1 MALSTSCL
9 SLALLALAGGTAAA
23 QPAPAPAAATTLP
36 TPSPQPPAQPAPQPP
51 NGDEANTPPLI
62 EPAPD
67 SKPDAA
73 SDKWDVS
80 TLRGTTSSV
89 DITVSEGTW
98 LSLDVSP
105 DGRTIV
111 FDLLGDLYTIPIE
124 GGDAAPLTSG
134 PAWDMHPRFSPCGQ
148 WVAFTSD
155 RTGDNNKGGDN
166 IWITRLD
173 GTESRQIT
181 RESFRLLTQ
190 PTWSPDGQYI
200 VARKH
205 FTGRRSL
212 GAGEMWMYHVN
223 GRTDGLQ
230 LTTRQSD
237 QKDAG
242 EPVFSPDGRYLYYSF
257 DAAPGQNFEYDKD
270 SNAGIYAI
278 NRLDLVEG
286 RTERFIAGPG
296 GACRPTPSPDG
307 ASIAFVRR
315 VRYQTAL
322 FVMDIA
328 SGIARQV
335 YGNLERDNQET
346 WAIHGVYPGIAYT
359 PDSKAIVF
367 WAGGKIH
374 HLDLESG
381 RAAPIPFRVNT
392 SRQFTQAHRL
402 PVEVA
407 PETFNVKMLRSV
419 TRSPNG
425 DAVAFQ
431 ALGHIYTARI
441 EGDAPD
447 WRIVGEPRRLT
458 TAADEFEFFPSWSRD
473 GAHIVYVAWN
483 DERLGAVR
491 IARADGAGQPVTVT
505 ENPGHYADPVFSPDG
520 AWIVYG
526 KGSGGYLTHPAW
538 SANPG
543 LYAAPNPAANGGT
556 PGPSRFLTRRG
567 TNPHFGADSA
577 RVFLTMREGGADS
590 DRVSLISLDLARAAD
605 ERTHYRSDWATEMAV
620 SPDGRWLA
628 FAERFNVFVTPFLAT
643 GRDINIGPKASAA
656 PVVKVS
662 SEAGMNLHWSGD
674 SASLCWSLGPTLM
687 AQPVSHALIPAPR
700 GSEKTAGESAAQS
713 EVPKPPYALP
723 ITFTAKHDLPRRA
736 DGGESV
742 IALTNARILT
752 MQTDPAGGPR
762 AGRII
767 DNGVII
773 VRANRIAAVGPQ
785 ATTPIPAGAQRIDL
799 RGATV
804 APGLVDV
811 HAHGAQA
818 SAGVTPQK
826 NWIDFANLAFGV
838 TTIHDP
844 SNNTEAIF
852 SAAELARTGLVL
864 SPRTFSTGT
873 ILYGAAG
880 NFKAEVESLDDALF
894 HLGRMKA
901 VGAISVKSYNQPRRD
916 QRQFVMEAARR
927 LGIMVVPEGGALYQ
941 HNLTMVIDGHT
952 SVEHTLPVENIYS
965 DVAALWGATQVGY
978 TPTLGVAYGGM
989 GGENYWYARTNV
1001 WENQRLMNFVPRYV
1015 VDPRSRRRTDAPD
1028 EEWNHIKAA
1037 GIAKRLLDAGV
1048 RPTIGAHGQLAGL
1061 AAHWEM
1067 WMFVQGG
1074 MTPFEALRAA
1084 TIDGAW
1090 YVGLD
1095 GDIGSIEPGK
1105 LADLVVFEQDP
1116 TEDIRRS
1123 EHIRFTMLNGR
1134 LFDALSMQ
1142 PLAPVA
1148 GERPRFFFEELQ
1160 SGAFGGI
1167 AAANLA
1173 RFAAGCVGCGRPGA
1187 ACGPV
1192 RDEHDPLSHG
1202 PSGYR

>member
-1 MALSTSCL
+1 MALSTTCRF
-9 SLALLALAGGTAAA
+9 LALLALAGSAAA
-23 QPAPAPAAATTLP
+23 QPAPAPAPAAATAQP
-36 TPSPQPPAQPAPQPP
+36 TPPAQPTPQPTAD
-51 NGDEANTPPLI
+51 NDATPLT
-62 EPAPD
+62 EPTTDP
-67 SKPDAA
+67 KPDAA
-73 SDKWDVS
+73 SDKWDVA

-89 DITVSEGTW
+89 DINVTEGTW

-111 FDLLGDLYTIPIE
+111 FDLLGDLYTLPIE
-124 GGDAAPLTSG
+124 GGDAAPLTTG

-173 GTESRQIT
+173 GAETRQIT

-205 FTGRRSL
+205 FTARRSL
-212 GAGEMWMYHVN
+212 GAGEMWMYHVS

-242 EPVFSPDGRYLYYSF
+242 EPAFSPDGRYLYYSL
-257 DAAPGQNFEYDKD
+257 DVAPGQNFEYDKD

-278 NRLDLVEG
+278 NRLDFAEG

-307 ASIAFVRR
+307 TSIAFVRR

-328 SGIARQV
+328 SGTARQV

-359 PDSKAIVF
+359 PDSKAIIF

-374 HLDLESG
+374 RLDLDSG
-381 RAAPIPFRVNT
+381 LAKAIPFRVST

-407 PETFNVKMLRSV
+407 PETFSLKMLRSV
-419 TRSPNG
+419 SRSPKG

-441 EGDAPD
+441 EGEAPD

-458 TAADEFEFFPSWSRD
+458 KATDEFEFFPSWSRD
-473 GAHIVYVAWN
+473 GAHITYVAWN
-483 DERLGAVR
+483 DDRLGAVR
-491 IARADGAGQPVTVT
+491 IARADGASEPLNVT
-505 ENPGHYADPVFSPDG
+505 EQPGHYADPVISPDG
-520 AWIVYG
+520 AWIIYG
-526 KGSGGYLTHPAW
+526 KGSGGYITHPAW

-543 LYAAPNPAANGGT
+543 LYAAPNPAAPNRSVDSSKPT
-556 PGPSRFLTRRG
+556 PPRLLTRRG
-567 TNPHFGADSA
+567 TNPHFGADSS
-577 RVFLTMREGGADS
+577 RVYLTMREGGADS
-590 DRVSLISLDLARAAD
+590 DRVSLISLDLQRAAD

-643 GRDINIGPKASAA
+643 GRDINIGPKSSAA
-656 PVVKVS
+656 PLVKVS
-662 SEAGMNLHWSGD
+662 SQAGMNLHWSGD
-674 SASLCWSLGPTLM
+674 SASLCWSLGPTLFE
-687 AQPVSHALIPAPR
+687 QPVSHALLPAPK
-700 GSEKTAGESAAQS
+700 GSEKKNDEPAADDA
-713 EVPKPPYALP
+713 PKPPYALL
-723 ITFTAKHDLPRRA
+723 IEFTAKHDMPRRA
-736 DGGESV
+736 EGSESV

-752 MQTDPAGGPR
+752 MQTDAAGGAR

-767 DNGVII
+767 DSGTII
-773 VRANRIAAVGPQ
+773 VRGNRIAAVGPQ
-785 ATTPIPAGAQRIDL
+785 SSTPIPADAQIIDL

-818 SAGVTPQK
+818 SAGITPQK
-826 NWIDFANLAFGV
+826 NWIDYANLAFGV

-852 SAAELARTGLVL
+852 SAAELARAGHIL
-864 SPRTFSTGT
+864 SPRTYSTGT

-916 QRQFVMEAARR
+916 QRQYVMEAARR
-927 LGIMVVPEGGALYQ
+927 LGIMVVPEGGALFQ
-941 HNLTMVIDGHT
+941 HNLTMVVDGHT
-952 SVEHTLPVENIYS
+952 SVEHTLPVENIYD

-978 TPTLGVAYGGM
+978 TPTLGVAYGGLA
-989 GGENYWYARTNV
+989 GENYWYARTNV
-1001 WENQRLMNFVPRYV
+1001 WDNQRLMNFVPRYI
-1015 VDPRSRRRTDAPD
+1015 VDPRSRRRTEAPD

-1067 WMFVQGG
+1067 WMLVQGG
-1074 MTPFEALRAA
+1074 MTAFEALRAA

-1105 LADLVVFEQDP
+1105 LADLIVFEEDP

-1123 EHIRFTMLNGR
+1123 EHIRFTVLNGR
-1134 LFDALSMQ
+1134 VFNSLTMQ

-1148 GERPRFFFEELQ
+1148 GDRPRFFFEELQ
-1160 SGAFGGI
+1160 SGAYGGI

-1173 RFAAGCVGCGRPGA
+1173 RFAVGCVGCGRPGA

-1192 RDEHDPLSHG
+1192 RDEHDPLTHG

>member
-1 MALSTSCL
+1 
-9 SLALLALAGGTAAA
+9 
-23 QPAPAPAAATTLP
+23 
-36 TPSPQPPAQPAPQPP
+36 
-51 NGDEANTPPLI
+51 
-62 EPAPD
+62 
-67 SKPDAA
+67 
-73 SDKWDVS
+73 
-80 TLRGTTSSV
+80 
-89 DITVSEGTW
+89 
-98 LSLDVSP
+98 
-105 DGRTIV
+105 
-111 FDLLGDLYTIPIE
+111 
-124 GGDAAPLTSG
+124 
-134 PAWDMHPRFSPCGQ
+134 
-148 WVAFTSD
+148 
-155 RTGDNNKGGDN
+155 
-166 IWITRLD
+166 
-173 GTESRQIT
+173 
-181 RESFRLLTQ
+181 
-190 PTWSPDGQYI
+190 
-200 VARKH
+200 
-205 FTGRRSL
+205 
-212 GAGEMWMYHVN
+212 
-223 GRTDGLQ
+223 
-230 LTTRQSD
+230 
-237 QKDAG
+237 
-242 EPVFSPDGRYLYYSF
+242 
-257 DAAPGQNFEYDKD
+257 
-270 SNAGIYAI
+270 
-278 NRLDLVEG
+278 
-286 RTERFIAGPG
+286 
-296 GACRPTPSPDG
+296 
-307 ASIAFVRR
+307 
-315 VRYQTAL
+315 
-322 FVMDIA
+322 
-328 SGIARQV
+328 
-335 YGNLERDNQET
+335 
-346 WAIHGVYPGIAYT
+346 
-359 PDSKAIVF
+359 
-367 WAGGKIH
+367 
-374 HLDLESG
+374 
-381 RAAPIPFRVNT
+381 
-392 SRQFTQAHRL
+392 
-402 PVEVA
+402 
-407 PETFNVKMLRSV
+407 
-419 TRSPNG
+419 
-425 DAVAFQ
+425 
-431 ALGHIYTARI
+431 
-441 EGDAPD
+441 
-447 WRIVGEPRRLT
+447 
-458 TAADEFEFFPSWSRD
+458 
-473 GAHIVYVAWN
+473 
-483 DERLGAVR
+483 
-491 IARADGAGQPVTVT
+491 
-505 ENPGHYADPVFSPDG
+505 
-520 AWIVYG
+520 
-526 KGSGGYLTHPAW
+526 
-538 SANPG
+538 
-543 LYAAPNPAANGGT
+543 
-556 PGPSRFLTRRG
+556 
-567 TNPHFGADSA
+567 
-577 RVFLTMREGGADS
+577 
-590 DRVSLISLDLARAAD
+590 
-605 ERTHYRSDWATEMAV
+605 MAV

-713 EVPKPPYALP
+713 EAPKPPYALP

-852 SAAELARTGLVL
+852 SAAELARAGLVL

-1074 MTPFEALRAA
+1074 MTPFEARAA
-1084 TIDGAW
+1084 TIDGR
-1090 YVGLD
+1090 VVRGPRRRHRLD
-1095 GDIGSIEPGK
+1095 RAGK

-1148 GERPRFFFEELQ
+1148 GERRGSSSKNCSRRFRRHRRLTSHASPR
-1160 SGAFGGI
+1160 GAW
-1167 AAANLA
+1167 
-1173 RFAAGCVGCGRPGA
+1173 AAGGPARRA
-1187 ACGPV
+1187 ARC
-1192 RDEHDPLSHG
+1192 DEHDPLSHG
-1202 PSGYR
+1202 PSGSR